1 MPIDKGDSLKKLSFL
16 GVIVSLGIIYGDIG
30 TSPLYVMEAVIRDT
44 TAVDPFFVLG
54 IVSCIIWTLTLQTT
68 VKYVL
73 ITLRADN
80 KGEGGIFS
88 LFALMRKRRKNLY
101 IIAIIGGSALLADSI
116 ITPSITVVSSVEGLR
131 LLHQN
136 IPVTLIAVGIV
147 TFLFFIQQFGTAFIG
162 KSFGPIMFI
171 WFATLGILGISNVI
185 LMPEMFKAFNP
196 WYAYNLLSS
205 HPQGFLLLG
214 AVFLCTTGA
223 EALYTDLG
231 HCGLKNIRISWIF
244 VKSMLILNYLGQGA
258 WILNHLSDIR
268 PGVNPFY
275 EIMPVWF
282 LPFGIL
288 LATTAAVIAS
298 QALISGAYTL
308 ISEAISLN
316 FWPRIKIKY
325 PSFAKGQMYIPSVNW
340 LLFIAVVIVI
350 VLFRTS
356 SNMTAAYGLSITITM
371 MMTTLLMIAFL
382 RLRHTPLPIV
392 IAFAGTYLTIESAFL
407 IANLNKF
414 IHGGWFTIVVAT
426 ILSLIMLIMF
436 KGRRVKNRFI
446 SFEKIKQ
453 YLPVLCELSKDET
466 VPKYSSQ
473 LVYTTHADRFEEIEA
488 KTIWSLIFRK
498 PKRADAYW
506 FLHVDTLDN
515 PYTAEYKVTELAPGK
530 VYRIDFFLG
539 FKIPIRLND
548 YFKQVLEKMTED
560 GTINMTSTHPSL
572 KAYNIDADFRF
583 VQLERV
589 LPRYIDL
596 PFWEKL
602 TLVLYSFFRKYGVND
617 VAAFGL
623 DTTLVTVEKVPL
635 TIPSDESRT
644 VKLRIRRV

>member
-1 MPIDKGDSLKKLSFL
+1 MQIDQGERLKKLSL
-16 GVIVSLGIIYGDIG
+16 VGVVLSLGIIYGDIG
-30 TSPLYVMEAVIRDT
+30 TSPLYVMEAVMRDT
-44 TAVDPFFVLG
+44 TTVDRFFILG

-68 VKYVL
+68 VKYIL

-88 LFALMRKRRKNLY
+88 LFALMRKRKKNLF

-116 ITPSITVVSSVEGLR
+116 ITPSITVVSSVEGLKH
-131 LLHQN
+131 LDQN

-147 TFLFFIQQFGTAFIG
+147 TVLFFIQQFGTAFIG

-171 WFATLGILGISNVI
+171 WFSMLGILGFTN
-185 LMPEMFKAFNP
+185 LTAMPEMLKAFNP
-196 WYAYNLLSS
+196 WYAFNLLAS

-231 HCGLKNIRISWIF
+231 HCGLKNIRMSWIF

-258 WILNHLSDIR
+258 WILSHPSEIR

-275 EIMPVWF
+275 ETMPEWF
-282 LPFGIL
+282 LPFGII
-288 LATTAAVIAS
+288 LATMAAVIAS

-316 FWPRIKIKY
+316 FWPKIKIKF
-325 PSFAKGQMYIPSVNW
+325 PSFAKGQMYIPGVNW
-340 LLFIAVVIVI
+340 MLYIAVVLVI
-350 VLFRTS
+350 ILFRSS

-371 MMTTLLMIAFL
+371 MMTTFLMIAYL
-382 RLRHTPLPIV
+382 KLRHTALPVV
-392 IAFAGTYLTIESAFL
+392 IAFAGTYLTIEAAFL

-426 ILSLIMLIMF
+426 ILSLIMLVMF
-436 KGRRVKNRFI
+436 KGRRIKNRFI

-453 YLPVLCELSKDET
+453 YLPVLCDLSKDET
-466 VPKYSSQ
+466 VPKYTSQ

-498 PKRADAYW
+498 PKRADNYW
-506 FLHVDTLDN
+506 FLHIDTVDN
-515 PYTAEYKVTELAPGK
+515 PYTAEYKITELAPGK
-530 VYRIDFFLG
+530 VFRIDFFLG
-539 FKIPIRLND
+539 FKIPIRVNE

-560 GTINMTSTHPSL
+560 GTIDLISKHPSL
-572 KAYNIDADFRF
+572 KSYNIETDFRF
-583 VQLERV
+583 IQMERV
-589 LPRYIDL
+589 LPKHIDL
-596 PFWEKL
+596 PFWEKVTL
-602 TLVLYSFFRKYGVND
+602 TLYSFFRRYGVTD
-617 VAAFGL
+617 VTAYGL

-644 VKLRIRRV
+644 VKLRLRRS